1 MEKKYPGESIP
12 WTDTGMVGS
21 QETDGSINAWLFA
34 LMVGSTSISTIDTF
48 S

>member
-12 WTDTGMVGS
+12 WTDTGMVGN
-21 QETDGSINAWLFA
+21 QQTDGSSCGLFA